1 MSTIVIT
8 LFGEIVPQAVCA
20 RHGLRVGGNLSWF
33 VWGLQWL
40 LYPVVKPI
48 AFALNC
54 ILGTPSININLSLS
68 SSICIC
74 IYVYIYIFMYN
85 RYNIQT
91 YFCACINAAAS
102 IHLYTIQE
110 RIFNI
115 TLLLLLLLLI
125 VVVVV
130 LLLLLLLLLLVVV
143 VVLLLLLFLLLPLLS
158 FFF

>member
-1 MSTIVIT
+1 MINVYVCLFVILINRLVGFLVSTIVIT

-54 ILGTPSININLSLS
+54 ILGTPSININLYSS

-74 IYVYIYIFMYN
+74 IYVYIYIYL
-85 RYNIQT
+85 
-91 YFCACINAAAS
+91 CITDIIS
-102 IHLYTIQE
+102 KH
-110 RIFNI
+110 IF
-115 TLLLLLLLLI
+115 
-125 VVVVV
+125 VHA
-130 LLLLLLLLLLVVV
+130 
-143 VVLLLLLFLLLPLLS
+143 
-158 FFF
+158 